1 MNRFL
6 YECRRRLAIL
16 LASFELHRLSHE
28 QINGRTYLV
37 KTRSRLA
44 TLVVPVGNWY
54 LRVIRADSVVL
65 PTAEWQNWERT
76 VMDAVIRPKGI
87 AVPMLPGESLDR
99 ALSRADVTM
108 DRKLNCIALALR
120 ALLRL
125 HERPVVWTDGQTR
138 RLSHG
143 DATAE
148 NVCVDDLRQ
157 SACWF
162 DFDMRHRPGIPE
174 IHRHADDLRSLIF
187 SSAVHLAA
195 DQYDQL
201 AQVFVTE
208 VRSPDLL
215 AEFRFNLA
223 GIRRHPNTLHLA
235 QAPLTCDQHLELC
248 NQLQGKRNEEQG
260 QEKPRECRP
269 TCAR

>member
-143 DATAE
+143 DATAD

-157 SACWF
+157 NACWF

-248 NQLQGKRNEEQG
+248 DQLQGKRNEEQG